1 MLCGDSQ
8 IAGQSQSPIG
18 SLAVTSTRPYL
29 MVFLPFVVSLADRT
43 GGIMFPSVELE
54 VMEQEDDTLVV
65 QEPSPPAAVMLSVCP
80 L

>member
-1 MLCGDSQ
+1 
-8 IAGQSQSPIG
+8 
-18 SLAVTSTRPYL
+18 

-54 VMEQEDDTLVV
+54 VMEQEDVTLVV